1 MVIDKD
7 NTDDPWLYW
16 HFHTIIDSHRGRSV
30 LPGARI
36 AAHEKKREVGVT
48 SAHDRK
54 WEVLGINMAATI
66 SDVNFA
72 DPFFSKN

>member
-1 MVIDKD
+1 M
-7 NTDDPWLYW
+7 
-16 HFHTIIDSHRGRSV
+16 